1 MDFHR
6 FVKVGTW
13 HLMCKKGE
21 LLVQVVSNIQITE
34 IKDGNILNPA
44 GFFADGV
51 EAKIKYP
58 KKDVGLIISDVPAV
72 CAAVYTTNQF
82 QAAPLKVSQ
91 DSISKKGKIQA
102 VIVNSG
108 CANACTGEKG
118 LADAY
123 ETRKL
128 VAEKFQLSEEYVAV
142 ASTGVI
148 GVHLPMDRLAFGIQ
162 QLNPGNS
169 VNDAI
174 SFQTSIMTTDT
185 MMKSCCFSAEINGK
199 TVTMGGTAK
208 GSGMIHPNMAT
219 MLGFIT
225 TDAEVEQAALQMA
238 LRQVTESSFN
248 QITVDGDTS
257 TNDTVYV
264 LANGKAG
271 NEPLNPN
278 HPDWPVFLQLLSA
291 TCESI
296 AKQIA
301 KDGEGATKLIE
312 VQVNGAKN
320 PLDARMI
327 AKQIVGSSLV
337 KTAVYGADA
346 NWGRI
351 ISAIGQTNADINP
364 QNVDIAMGPIEML
377 KNSEPVSFSEEKA
390 LQYLQEDFIQIF
402 VDLHNGESEGKAWGC
417 DLSYD
422 YIKINASYRT

>member
-1 MDFHR
+1 VQAVTTIHV
-6 FVKVGTW
+6 VK
-13 HLMCKKGE
+13 
-21 LLVQVVSNIQITE
+21 E
-34 IKDGNILNPA
+34 IKNGTILTPK
-44 GFFADGV
+44 GFLADGV
-51 EAKIKYP
+51 EAGLKKT
-58 KKDVGLIISDVPAV
+58 KKDVALIMSEIPAS

-91 DSISKKGKIQA
+91 ESIAKEGLIQA

-118 LADAY
+118 LQDAY

-128 VAEKFQLSEEYVAV
+128 VADKLHIEEHLVAV

-148 GVHLPMDRLAFGIQ
+148 GVNLQMEKIAKGIE
-162 QLNPGNS
+162 QLNPGS
-169 VNDAI
+169 DREDAI
-174 SFQTSIMTTDT
+174 AFQTAILTTDT
-185 MMKSCCFSAEINGK
+185 RMKTCCFSVEINGK

-225 TDAEVEQAALQMA
+225 TDANIDHEALQMA
-238 LRQVTESSFN
+238 LREVTEKSFN

-257 TNDTVYV
+257 TNDTVTV
-264 LANGKAG
+264 MANGMAG
-271 NEPLNPN
+271 NDLLNPD
-278 HPDWPVFLQLLSA
+278 HPEWSLFMDILTLTS
-291 TCESI
+291 ESL

-301 KDGEGATKLIE
+301 KDGEGASKLIE
-312 VQVNGAKN
+312 VEVKGAQN
-320 PLDARMI
+320 QLDARMI

-337 KTAVYGADA
+337 KTAVFGADA

-351 ISAIGQTNADINP
+351 ISAIGQTKAHVNP
-364 QNVDIAMGPIEML
+364 ANVTISMGPIEML
-377 KNSEPVSFSEEKA
+377 KNSEPVAFSEEIA

-402 VDLHNGESEGKAWGC
+402 VDLHCGEAVGKAWGC

-422 YIKINASYRT
+422 YVKINASYRT